1 MIAFKRTNIAAAEL
15 ESGMSKSEQDEL
27 DEMMEDNDDEYVD
40 EGDEEEALY
49 EQLIMKTIEMNKLN
63 EVKRNFLLDKG
74 ERNEEGTVS
83 DTEATDEKASKEGET
98 KSGYIPEE
106 DLYTPARMTW
116 GVYKRPRDISKAFGG
131 GRAITREE
139 MDRMDAEAEERE
151 KKTEKVKNDWM
162 TATMKLENENK
173 DKIKDSLERSRNF
186 MYAGNRKAAVE
197 RLESVK
203 PFLSFQTDVGGE
215 VLLELGMAYETV
227 DRIDDARQIYSTLA
241 SASWSQKV
249 RRNSLSLLQGLDI
262 SKQIRKDIDGKITGK
277 PLMDVTNMYQISR
290 ALEAG
295 LTNEWDNYKKKDFG
309 KDNNIK
315 PWFDDGNFLSTPD
328 QIVTFRDAYFVL
340 ERCLNPLKKVP
351 SEMIVKAFNKIY
363 LSSDTEKLTFL
374 KSRGLVT
381 IKDTEQNKLVNEN
394 LRNVSFLNQMN
405 AKRTDMLD
413 SSTGAKFAWM
423 KEDYE
428 ESSVIKKPVT
438 ANDKKVIT
446 LNSNEVRPSIVYGRL
461 LNGTW
466 DLVTSIKDKAPYLA
480 ERFES
485 GTLRRT
491 YDKYYDRCSESN
503 SVMWGMSTK
512 IRTMDMSWSDSRS
525 ELTLSGGDVQ
535 TSIAPWQKTNMK
547 DKDKRIF
554 DIIFCDD
561 SIIVTRELTTSVSD
575 PALYTL
581 WKKVLPTIW
590 KKY

>member
-1 MIAFKRTNIAAAEL
+1 
-15 ESGMSKSEQDEL
+15 
-27 DEMMEDNDDEYVD
+27 MMEGDTDDEYID

-63 EVKRNFLLDKG
+63 EVKRNFLLDKA
-74 ERNEEGTVS
+74 ERNEEGTIS
-83 DTEATDEKASKEGET
+83 DTEAADEKTDTSTTKDDK

-151 KKTEKVKNDWM
+151 KTIEKAKNEWM
-162 TATMKLENENK
+162 TATMKLENENR
-173 DKIKDSLERSRNF
+173 DKIKDSLDRSRNF
-186 MYAGNRKAAVE
+186 MYAGNRKAAVDS
-197 RLESVK
+197 LEKVQ

-227 DRIDDARQIYSTLA
+227 DRTDDARQIYSKLA
-241 SASWSQKV
+241 STSWSQKV

-262 SKQIRKDIDGKITGK
+262 SKQIRKDVDGKLSGK

-315 PWFDDGNFLSTPD
+315 PWFDDGNVLSSPE

-340 ERCLNPLKKVP
+340 ERCLNPLKKVS
-351 SEMIVKAFNKIY
+351 SEMISRAMNKIY
-363 LSSDTEKLTFL
+363 LSGDSEKIAFL
-374 KSRGLVT
+374 KNRGLVT
-381 IKDTEQNKLVNEN
+381 IKDTEQNKVINQN
-394 LRNVSFLNQMN
+394 LRNVSFINQMN
-405 AKRTDMLD
+405 SKRTDMID
-413 SSTGAKFAWM
+413 SNPSGKFAWM

-428 ESSVIKKPVT
+428 ETVVIKKAAT
-438 ANDKKVIT
+438 ANDKKVVT

-466 DLVTSIKDKAPYLA
+466 DLVVSIKDKAPYLA

-491 YDKYYDRCSESN
+491 YDKYYDRCSETN

-512 IRTMDMSWSDSRS
+512 VRTMDMSWSDSRS
-525 ELTLSGGDVQ
+525 ELTLTGGDIQ
-535 TSIAPWQKTNMK
+535 TSIAPWQKANIK
-547 DKDKRIF
+547 DRNKRNF

-581 WKKVLPTIW
+581 WKRVLPTVW

>member
-1 MIAFKRTNIAAAEL
+1 
-15 ESGMSKSEQDEL
+15 
-27 DEMMEDNDDEYVD
+27 MMEGDDDDDEYID

-63 EVKRNFLLDKG
+63 EVKRNFLLDKS
-74 ERNEEGTVS
+74 ERNEEGIVS
-83 DTEATDEKASKEGET
+83 DSEATEEKTTNTTANESENN

-116 GVYKRPRDISKAFGG
+116 GVFKRPRDISKAFGG

-151 KKTEKVKNDWM
+151 KNVDKVKNEWM

-173 DKIKDSLERSRNF
+173 DKIKDSLDRSRNF
-186 MYAGNRKAAVE
+186 MYAGNTKAAVE
-197 RLESVK
+197 SLESVK
-203 PFLSFQTDVGGE
+203 PFLSFQTDIGGE

-227 DRIDDARQIYSTLA
+227 DKIDDARQIYSQLA
-241 SASWSQKV
+241 STSWSQKIK
-249 RRNSLSLLQGLDI
+249 RNSLSLLQGLDI
-262 SKQIRKDIDGKITGK
+262 SKQIRKDIDGKIKIK
-277 PLMDVTNMYQISR
+277 PLMDVNNMYQISR

-295 LTNEWDNYKKKDFG
+295 LTNEWDNYKKKDVG

-315 PWFDDGNFLSTPD
+315 PWFDDGSFLATPD

-340 ERCLNPLKKVP
+340 ERCLNPLKKVS
-351 SEMIVKAFNKIY
+351 SEMIAKAMNKIY
-363 LSSDTEKLTFL
+363 LCGDNEKITFL
-374 KSRGLVT
+374 KTRGLVS
-381 IKDTEQNKLVNEN
+381 IKDTAQNKVFNEN
-394 LRNVSFLNQMN
+394 LRNVSFLAEMN

-413 SSTGAKFAWM
+413 SSTNVKFAWM

-428 ESSVIKKPVT
+428 QTSVIIKPPVT

-466 DLVTSIKDKAPYLA
+466 DLVVSVKDKSPYLA

-491 YDKYYDRCSESN
+491 YDKYYDKVIETN

-512 IRTMDMSWSDSRS
+512 IRSMDMSWSDSRS
-525 ELTLSGGDVQ
+525 ELSLSGGDIQ
-535 TSIAPWQKTNMK
+535 TSIAPWQKTNIK
-547 DKDKRIF
+547 DKNKRIF

-561 SIIVTRELTTSVSD
+561 SIIVTRELTMSVSD
-575 PALYTL
+575 PPLYTL

>member
-1 MIAFKRTNIAAAEL
+1 
-15 ESGMSKSEQDEL
+15 
-27 DEMMEDNDDEYVD
+27 MMEGDDDDDEYID
-40 EGDEEEALY
+40 EGEEEEALY

-63 EVKRNFLLDKG
+63 EVKRNFLLDKS
-74 ERNEEGTVS
+74 ERNEEGIVS
-83 DTEATDEKASKEGET
+83 DSEATEEKTTNTTANEGENN

-116 GVYKRPRDISKAFGG
+116 GVFKRPRDISKAYGG

-151 KKTEKVKNDWM
+151 KNVDKVKNEWM

-173 DKIKDSLERSRNF
+173 DKIKDSLDRSRNF
-186 MYAGNRKAAVE
+186 MYAGNTKAAVE
-197 RLESVK
+197 SLESVK
-203 PFLSFQTDVGGE
+203 PFLSFQTDIGGE

-227 DRIDDARQIYSTLA
+227 DKIDDARQIYSQLA
-241 SASWSQKV
+241 STSWSQKIK
-249 RRNSLSLLQGLDI
+249 RNSLSLLQGLDI
-262 SKQIRKDIDGKITGK
+262 SKQIRKDIDGKIKIK
-277 PLMDVTNMYQISR
+277 PLMDVNNMYQISR

-295 LTNEWDNYKKKDFG
+295 LTNEWDNYKKKDVG

-315 PWFDDGNFLSTPD
+315 PWFDDGSFLATPD

-340 ERCLNPLKKVP
+340 ERCLNPLKKVS
-351 SEMIVKAFNKIY
+351 SEMIAKAMNKIY
-363 LSSDTEKLTFL
+363 LCGDNEKITFL
-374 KSRGLVT
+374 KTRGLVS
-381 IKDTEQNKLVNEN
+381 IKDTAQNKVFNEN
-394 LRNVSFLNQMN
+394 LRNVSFLAEMN

-413 SSTGAKFAWM
+413 SSTNVKFAWM

-428 ESSVIKKPVT
+428 QTSVIIKPVT

-446 LNSNEVRPSIVYGRL
+446 LNPNEVRPSIVYGRL

-466 DLVTSIKDKAPYLA
+466 DLVVSVKDKAPYLA

-491 YDKYYDRCSESN
+491 YDKYYDKVIETN

-512 IRTMDMSWSDSRS
+512 IRSMDMSWSDSRS
-525 ELTLSGGDVQ
+525 ELSLSGGDIQ
-535 TSIAPWQKTNMK
+535 TSIAPWQKTNIK
-547 DKDKRIF
+547 DKNKRIF

-561 SIIVTRELTTSVSD
+561 SIIVTRELTMSVSD
-575 PALYTL
+575 PPLYTL